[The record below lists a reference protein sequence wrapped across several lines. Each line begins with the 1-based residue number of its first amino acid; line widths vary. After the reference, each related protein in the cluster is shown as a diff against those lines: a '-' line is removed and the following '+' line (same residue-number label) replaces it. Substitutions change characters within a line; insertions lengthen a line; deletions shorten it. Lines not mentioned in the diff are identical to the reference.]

1 MKNLY
6 QKKIKKRTIILTFFL
21 ALWLCVLISR
31 LIQFQVINYPRFRK
45 EVIEQNQNKK
55 IINPKRGTIYDR
67 SGIILA
73 QSLPVQSIFYSPVD
87 DQPMDIQLEKINKL
101 RQILHFSNKHAQTI
115 KTRIEKNDHFIW
127 IKRKIDLATAEKV
140 KNLHLNGVQF
150 IEENKRFYPQQKL
163 AAHIIGRVSIDE
175 EGQSGIEYK
184 YNSTLQGKKGQGIVL
199 RDAKR
204 RGYRF
209 QTLKEPQ
216 PGMDL
221 VLTIDETIQYI
232 AEEELQKAI
241 HRTKA
246 SWGTVVISQP
256 FSGEILAMANYPIFS
271 HDSPRLDRNG
281 AIHHTYAPGS
291 TFKIITAS
299 AAIES
304 GRVNFKDQYDCSMGF
319 ISIAGQ
325 RIRDHKKYETLSF
338 PEVIIHSSNVGTI
351 QVGQQ
356 IGEENLYKTITV
368 FGFGQR
374 TGIDLPAEE
383 KGIFRSI
390 NDWTKIS
397 VASLSIGYEISVTAI
412 QMLQAVNVI
421 ANKGVI
427 TRPKIVKKILDP
439 SIEAKKSPL
448 QFKRVISEETATRL
462 TSIFREVTKTGT
474 GKEAQVKG
482 YDVAGKTGTA
492 QKFDPSTGHYS
503 SRAHTASFAGFAPAE
518 KPVISMII
526 VIDDPQGQ
534 YYGGQV
540 AAPVFREIAAQVL
553 RYLHIPPQK
562 SLSEH
567 IITAKYWR
575 QDKK

>member
-6 QKKIKKRTIILTFFL
+6 QEKIKKRTIILVSFL
-21 ALWLCVLISR
+21 ALWLCVVISR
-31 LIQFQVINYPRFRK
+31 LIQFQVINYPRFRN

-55 IINPKRGTIYDR
+55 TINPKRGTIYDR
-67 SGIILA
+67 SGTILA
-73 QSLPVQSIFYSPVD
+73 QSLPVQSVFYSPLD
-87 DQPMDIQLEKINKL
+87 DEPMDIQLEKINKL
-101 RQILHFSNKHAQTI
+101 KQILHLSYEHTQAI

-127 IKRKIDLATAEKV
+127 IKRKIDPVTADKV

-150 IEENKRFYPQQKL
+150 REENKRFYPQQKL
-163 AAHIIGRVSIDE
+163 AAHIIGRVNIDE
-175 EGQSGIEYK
+175 LGAGGIEYK
-184 YNSTLQGKKGQGIVL
+184 YNSILQGKKGQGIIL

-232 AEEELQKAI
+232 AEEELEKAV

-246 SWGTVVISQP
+246 SWGTVIISQP
-256 FSGEILAMANYPIFS
+256 FSGEILAMANYPTSS
-271 HDSPRLDRNG
+271 HDSPQLDRNR

-299 AAIES
+299 AALES
-304 GRVNFKDQYDCSMGF
+304 GKVNLKDQFDCSRGF
-319 ISIAGQ
+319 ISIAGNN
-325 RIRDHKKYETLSF
+325 IRDHKKFGTLLF

-356 IGEENLYKTITV
+356 TGEENLYKTITD

-374 TGIDLPAEE
+374 TGIDLSAEE
-383 KGIFRSI
+383 NGIFRPI
-390 NDWTKIS
+390 NNWTKIS
-397 VASLSIGYEISVTAI
+397 LSSLSIGYEIAVTAI
-412 QMLQAVNVI
+412 QMLQATNVI

-439 SIEAKKSPL
+439 SIGAKKTSL
-448 QFKRVISEETATRL
+448 QFKRVISEETAVRL
-462 TSIFREVTKTGT
+462 TSIFREVTKKGT

-482 YDVAGKTGTA
+482 YDVAGKTGTS
-492 QKFDPSTGHYS
+492 QKFDPSTGRYS
-503 SRAHTASFAGFAPAE
+503 SHAHTASFVGFVPAE
-518 KPVISMII
+518 KPVISMI
-526 VIDDPQGQ
+526 VVLDDPQGQ
-534 YYGGQV
+534 FYGGQV
-540 AAPVFREIAAQVL
+540 AAPVFQKIATQVL
-553 RYLHIPPQK
+553 RYLRIPPQK
-562 SLSEH
+562 TSDEH
-567 IITAKYWR
+567 LVTAKYWR